1 MGDPAGHLE
10 VQLEERWCFLKGRM
24 FFRGPGQEGTSRG
37 PKGAGWSNADEGP
50 ALVLEYISF
59 GIWIS
64 KTPAFQ
70 LLLFDYIDLR
80 SKTPLMLLLVEFLE
94 IFNRDLL
101 QMQSILSPP
110 SDGKGLCVYLE

>member
-1 MGDPAGHLE
+1 MQMG
-10 VQLEERWCFLKGRM
+10 
-24 FFRGPGQEGTSRG
+24 
-37 PKGAGWSNADEGP
+37 GP

-59 GIWIS
+59 GIWVS

-70 LLLFDYIDLR
+70 LLLFDCIDLR
-80 SKTPLMLLLVEFLE
+80 SKTPLMLLLFEFLE

-110 SDGKGLCVYLE
+110 RDGKGLCVRLE